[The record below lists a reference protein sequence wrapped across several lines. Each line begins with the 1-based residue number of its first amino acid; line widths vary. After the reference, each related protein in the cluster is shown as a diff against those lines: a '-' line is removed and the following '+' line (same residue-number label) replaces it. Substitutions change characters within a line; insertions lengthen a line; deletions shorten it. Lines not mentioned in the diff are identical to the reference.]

1 LQTSK
6 WKKEFLIILIS
17 TILSLKG
24 KVNFRN
30 LSRYSTLDEKSF
42 SRNFRKQ
49 IDFKAVNMTCIE
61 YWIET
66 QLNSNLIAA
75 MDCSFIP
82 KSGKKTPGLD
92 YYYSGCANRTLKG
105 LEISA
110 IAVVD
115 TESRECLSLDV
126 RQTPADNS
134 TEDSEESRM
143 ELYYKQLKDC
153 VPQLQKLKIH
163 HLAVDGAYAKH
174 DFVNKT
180 TKLGINI
187 ISKLRRDCRLK
198 HLYQGVK
205 TGKRG
210 RPRQFGD
217 IVKFS
222 DLSSFS
228 QTGKT
233 PEGYEIYE
241 IIVYSV
247 SLKCKVKLALIVR
260 NNGKEKSF
268 VILFSTDLTLSAMEI
283 HKYYA
288 ARFQI
293 EFIFRDAKQ
302 NTGLCDCQST
312 NARALNFHFN
322 ASLIAL
328 NCARAEHYKKDNN
341 TPFSIESI
349 KRANYNNL
357 YLNII
362 ISKLELKPDLIKND
376 ALYQELIGFGIIA
389 A

>member
-1 LQTSK
+1 M
-6 WKKEFLIILIS
+6 
-17 TILSLKG
+17 
-24 KVNFRN
+24 
-30 LSRYSTLDEKSF
+30 
-42 SRNFRKQ
+42 
-49 IDFKAVNMTCIE
+49 DFKTVNMSCIE
-61 YWIET
+61 YWLEHQSDRKI
-66 QLNSNLIAA
+66 IAA

-110 IAVVD
+110 IAVID
-115 TESRECLSLDV
+115 TNSRECLSLDV
-126 RQTPADNS
+126 RQTPADKN
-134 TEDSEESRM
+134 TGDPKESRM
-143 ELYYKQLKDC
+143 EFYYQQLKDC
-153 VPQLQKLKIH
+153 APQLHQLNIR

-180 TKLGINI
+180 ANLGIDI

-198 HLYQGVK
+198 YLYQGAK
-205 TGKRG
+205 TGKKG
-210 RPRQFGD
+210 RPRKLGD

-222 DLSSFS
+222 DLSLF
-228 QTGKT
+228 TKAGMT
-233 PEGYEIYE
+233 PEGDEIYE
-241 IIVYSV
+241 IVVYSV
-247 SLKCKVKLALIVR
+247 SLKCKIKLALIVR
-260 NNGKEKSF
+260 DNGKKKSF
-268 VILFSTDLTLSAMEI
+268 VVLFSTDLALSAMEI

-312 NARALNFHFN
+312 NEKSLNFHFN

-328 NCARAEHYKKDNN
+328 NCARAEHYKKDNDM
-341 TPFSIESI
+341 PFSIESI
-349 KRANYNNL
+349 KRANYNEL

-362 ISKLELKPDLIKND
+362 ISKLELKHDLIKND
-376 ALYQELIGFGIIA
+376 ALYQELIVFGVIA